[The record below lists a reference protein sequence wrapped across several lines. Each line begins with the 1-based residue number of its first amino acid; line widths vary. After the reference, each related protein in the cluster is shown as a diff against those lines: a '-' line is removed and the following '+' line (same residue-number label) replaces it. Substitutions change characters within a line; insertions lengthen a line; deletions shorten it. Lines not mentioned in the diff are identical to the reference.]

1 MPESLGFTVT
11 LDLPFDVAMARTR
24 EALRAEGFGVLTEI
38 DVAATFRAKLERDFR
53 PYVILGACNPPLA
66 WRALDANVEVGLLLP
81 CNVTVE
87 TEEEGK
93 SIVRIVDPMQMLA
106 AADPG
111 ANAAIRAVAEEARV
125 KLARVADALAIRAT
139 REVSSEM

>member
-1 MPESLGFTVT
+1 MSVSLGFTVT
-11 LDLPFDVAMARTR
+11 LDLPFDVAMVRAR
-24 EALRAEGFGVLTEI
+24 EALKAEGFGVLTEI
-38 DVAATFRAKLERDFR
+38 DVAATFKAKLERDFR
-53 PYVILGACNPPLA
+53 PYVILGACSPALA
-66 WRALDANVEVGLLLP
+66 WRALHANVEVGLLLP

-87 TEEEGK
+87 AVEPGT

-111 ANAAIRAVAEEARV
+111 ANAEVRSVAEEARA

-139 REVSSEM
+139 REVPGEM

>member
-1 MPESLGFTVT
+1 MSASLGFTVT

-24 EALRAEGFGVLTEI
+24 DALKAEGFGVLTEI
-38 DVAATFRAKLERDFR
+38 DVAATFKTKLERDFR
-53 PYVILGACNPPLA
+53 PFVILGACNPSLA

-87 TEEEGK
+87 EGDAGT
-93 SIVRIVDPMQMLA
+93 SIVRIVDPLEMMA

-111 ANAAIRAVAEEARV
+111 ANAEIRAVAEEARV
-125 KLARVADALAIRAT
+125 KLARVAAALGIRAT
-139 REVSSEM
+139 RDVPSEM

>member
-1 MPESLGFTVT
+1 MPETMGFTVT
-11 LDLPFDVAMARTR
+11 LALPFEVAMARTR
-24 EALRAEGFGVLTEI
+24 EALKAEGFGVLTEI
-38 DVAATFRAKLERDFR
+38 NVRETFKAKLDREFR

-66 WRALDANVEVGLLLP
+66 WRALHANVEVGLLLP

-87 TEEEGK
+87 AEEAGTT
-93 SIVRIVDPMQMLA
+93 IVRIVDPMQMLA

-111 ANAAIRAVAEEARV
+111 ANAEIRAVAEEARV
-125 KLARVADALAIRAT
+125 RLERVAAALAISAK